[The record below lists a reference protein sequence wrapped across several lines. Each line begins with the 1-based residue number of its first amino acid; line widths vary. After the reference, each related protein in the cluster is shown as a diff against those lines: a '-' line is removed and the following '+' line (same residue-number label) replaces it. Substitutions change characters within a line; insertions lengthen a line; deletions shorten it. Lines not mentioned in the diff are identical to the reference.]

1 MGAGFTAM
9 SWKVKDNAGRIFVF
23 AAGVMYLAQ
32 ALIHISVNSVLL
44 PPTGVTLPVLSYG
57 GSSLLSIMFAFG
69 IAFSAAREE

>member
-1 MGAGFTAM
+1 
-9 SWKVKDNAGRIFVF
+9 
-23 AAGVMYLAQ
+23 MYLAQ